1 MDDLQ
6 LAVETIL
13 LNRVRTGATVT
24 LEASVDGATLA
35 LAIGPLDRATLD
47 GTAGPQGRVDTDH
60 LLRALT
66 EHVGVEER
74 ATEPW
79 LRIEKLI
86 PNRHR

>member
-24 LEASVDGATLA
+24 LEASFDGSTLA

-47 GTAGPQGRVDTDH
+47 GTAHLRGGVDVDH

-66 EHVGVEER
+66 EHVEVEER
-74 ATEPW
+74 TTEPW
-79 LRIEKLI
+79 LRIERQI
-86 PNRHR
+86 PNPQR

>member
-24 LEASVDGATLA
+24 LEASVDGSTLA
-35 LAIGPLDRATLD
+35 LTIGPLDRATLD
-47 GTAGPQGRVDTDH
+47 GTTGPRGGVDVDH

-66 EHVGVEER
+66 EHVEVEER
-74 ATEPW
+74 TTEPW
-79 LRIEKLI
+79 LRIEKQI
-86 PNRHR
+86 PNQQR